1 MIVKPETYKHL
12 VAIKDNKIIKIS
24 NMVLRKIT
32 SIERQN
38 NNLTDNSICIV
49 CNFRFLED
57 KAIWSKKI
65 KTICHPFKTDKI
77 FPSEIKKYL
86 FSESDFCDKLTTC
99 VDSQSEKWNKKR
111 YDFVYFTLISREGT
125 KSKGL
130 YLLSLINEV
139 AKELKLKGLVVN
151 YSTRETKKHK
161 GTIYHKSLDNIK
173 KNISKFTNLKI
184 INNKYSCEEVCEI
197 MKSCKFVLLPSDAD
211 ASPRLLV
218 ESIVRDVPL
227 VVNSSIYGG
236 WKYINNGNGA
246 FFDAPN
252 IEECYYKK
260 YDKDYEYYKNNLIY
274 AIIKVLSIKD
284 ILSISKNFYK
294 EFGFINS
301 TKKMAKIINE
311 ISGTNYKAVAFK
323 EWEKVLRKAYRI

>member
-1 MIVKPETYKHL
+1 MIVKPETYKNL
-12 VAIKDNKIIKIS
+12 IAIKNNKIVKIS
-24 NMVLRKIT
+24 NMVLRKIAP
-32 SIERQN
+32 IEKQN

-57 KAIWSKKI
+57 KVNWSKKI

-99 VDSQSEKWNKKR
+99 VDSQSEKWNKKK

-125 KSKGL
+125 RSKGL
-130 YLLSLINEV
+130 YLLPLINEV

-173 KNISKFTNLKI
+173 KNIGKFTNLKI

-197 MKSCKFVLLPSDAD
+197 MKSCKFVLLPSDSD

-260 YDKDYEYYKNNLIY
+260 YNEDYEYYKNNLVY
-274 AIIKVLSIKD
+274 AIIKVLSIKE
-284 ILSISKNFYK
+284 ISSISKNFYK
-294 EFGFINS
+294 EFGFVNS

-311 ISGTNYKAVAFK
+311 ISGTNYEAVAFK
-323 EWEKVLRKAYRI
+323 EWGKVLKKVWKI